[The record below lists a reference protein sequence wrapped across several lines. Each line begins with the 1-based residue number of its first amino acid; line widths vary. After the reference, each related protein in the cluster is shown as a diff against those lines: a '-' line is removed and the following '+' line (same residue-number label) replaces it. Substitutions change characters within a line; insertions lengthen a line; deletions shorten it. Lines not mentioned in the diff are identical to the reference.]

1 MSGRRLRAFISSRMQ
16 ELAPE
21 RKVIRSA
28 LGELL
33 VEAFVFEMEAGARP
47 QSIQETYLEEVEAS
61 DLYVGIFWKGYG
73 SYTIEEFEHAQ
84 ILGMNCL
91 IYEKRQDIESG
102 ATPSWK
108 PFWTGS
114 ARSSRGS
121 PLVASVLWR
130 S

>member
-47 QSIQETYLEEVEAS
+47 ESIQETYLEEVEVS

-73 SYTIEEFEHAQ
+73 SYMIEEFDMPRSWGWTASS
-84 ILGMNCL
+84 M
-91 IYEKRQDIESG
+91 KSG
-102 ATPSWK
+102 KTSKAGVTPSLK
-108 PFWTGS
+108 PFWAGS

-121 PLVASVLWR
+121 PLVGSA
-130 S
+130 